1 MSGWLIA
8 RSLTGGPL
16 DEERWRRSIDR
27 IPANELSV
35 DQAFS
40 GKCAIAAW
48 RREQGEFALSGR
60 LTSPNPD
67 GGKRVAWIG
76 QCVNDAGDA
85 TPAAIECVSR
95 LGIESAQTAADLNG
109 AFAAAVIDDRDDTI
123 SVTIGRFAHYPV
135 YTFRS
140 GQVWAASTDIGCLI
154 PWMDRP
160 CMDMTSVNLIL
171 RAGELLD
178 RRTLLEGVEALPGGT
193 FLSIDG
199 SGIRE
204 TRYWRY
210 RTESDRSLPRRHA
223 VAQLADNF
231 EVAELLSVN
240 FSPAEGAPHRRQVRV
255 GVEHIDVERA
265 L

>member
-85 TPAAIECVSR
+85 TPAA
-95 LGIESAQTAADLNG
+95 NG
-109 AFAAAVIDDRDDTI
+109 R
-123 SVTIGRFAHYPV
+123 R
-135 YTFRS
+135 R
-140 GQVWAASTDIGCLI
+140 
-154 PWMDRP
+154 
-160 CMDMTSVNLIL
+160 SVNRQAEGHL
-171 RAGELLD
+171 RFVPSKRNVHADITVEFHPSRQS
-178 RRTLLEGVEALPGGT
+178 RRPARKQRC
-193 FLSIDG
+193 DG
-199 SGIRE
+199 R
-204 TRYWRY
+204 RVDQAAYFQR
-210 RTESDRSLPRRHA
+210 SDRLPSPS
-223 VAQLADNF
+223 Q
-231 EVAELLSVN
+231 SVSVKSS
-240 FSPAEGAPHRRQVRV
+240 FTF
-255 GVEHIDVERA
+255 
-265 L
+265 